1 MFELETALMQV
12 AAIINRRPLTA
23 RIFGQDDFHAISPAD
38 LLLGK
43 ISGYN
48 TQKVFTW
55 QDQIFEPTRI
65 NQNLAKIATL
75 TDRWWTKWSRD
86 AFPLMCPRQ
95 KWTKEKRNMEVGD
108 IVMLLTPSKLG
119 KGTFKLARV
128 HMVHPDERGNVRTV
142 TIASR
147 DRLKARG
154 EKQNQLKGGLTFSTM
169 AVQRLIVLVPA
180 NEAWENSFVA

>member
-1 MFELETALMQV
+1 MSAAKDAREWELVENATASQGMEWKMTPVGCSWRNGQAERAVGLAKHTLQQVIDSHELLNVFELETALLQV

-95 KWTKEKRNMEVGD
+95 KWTKEKRNIEIGVYCNA
-108 IVMLLTPSKLG
+108 TNTQQAWK
-119 KGTFKLARV
+119 
-128 HMVHPDERGNVRTV
+128 
-142 TIASR
+142 R
-147 DRLKARG
+147 DL
-154 EKQNQLKGGLTFSTM
+154 
-169 AVQRLIVLVPA
+169 
-180 NEAWENSFVA
+180 

>member
-1 MFELETALMQV
+1 MQV

-23 RIFGQDDFHAISPAD
+23 RIFGQDDFHAITPAD

-48 TQKVFTW
+48 TKKTFTW
-55 QDQIFEPTRI
+55 QDQIFEPTKI
-65 NQNLAKIATL
+65 NQKLTKIAAL
-75 TDRWWTKWSRD
+75 TDRWWSKWSRD

-95 KWTKEKRNMEVGD
+95 KWTKEKRNVQVGD

-119 KGTFKLARV
+119 KGTFKLAGV
-128 HMVHPDERGNVRTV
+128 HEVHPDERGDVRTV

-147 DRLKARG
+147 NKVKARG
-154 EKQNQLKGGLTFSTM
+154 EKHEELRGELGFSTM
-169 AVQRLIVLVPA
+169 AVQRLVVLVPA
-180 NEAWENSFVA
+180 DEAWEGSFVA